1 MTKVEVGERED
12 QKEEQQTTPMLPAEA
27 QAEHLWLEK
36 FVGEWESRGEVFMSP
51 ERGFEETSGEETV
64 RSLGRL
70 WVVSAGR
77 GGMPDAGEAEF
88 VMILGFDPSDACFT
102 GTWTGSLTTHQWVYE
117 GDLDD
122 ESDELTLY
130 CEGPDMARPG
140 RTAVYKDVHTFIDE
154 DNRVLRSYV
163 QEAGG
168 EWRQFVEVRHRR
180 RRRDG

>member
-1 MTKVEVGERED
+1 MAKVEVGEREE
-12 QKEEQQTTPMLPAEA
+12 QKTTPMLPAEA

-36 FVGEWESRGEVFMSP
+36 FLGEWESRGEVFMDP
-51 ERGFEETSGEETV
+51 ERGFEGTSGEETV

-70 WVVSAGR
+70 WVVSEGR
-77 GGMPDAGEAEF
+77 GSIPDAGEAEF
-88 VMILGFDPSDACFT
+88 IMILGFDPSDARFT
-102 GTWTGSLTTHQWVYE
+102 GTWTGSLMTHQWVYE

-122 ESDELTLY
+122 DSAELTLY

-140 RTAVYKDVHTFIDE
+140 RAAVYKDVHTFIDE